1 VNSDLLSIVS
11 LIITLI
17 AVMVAVWHVRAVAVA
32 AERANSL
39 PVASDVF
46 KEFRSQEFQDHLR
59 KVWDNAPRNANAPE
73 DGFQSLPDDWRDSA
87 YTVAYFFE
95 YLGVLVAYKIVPDEI
110 VIDFSAN
117 LLVRTWRAL
126 EPLIQKERT
135 YREKSYTSDI
145 SISKGFVRHFEHLVA
160 LSIDA
165 NGEPV
170 DASIH
175 ERLGLRKMVY

>member
-1 VNSDLLSIVS
+1 
-11 LIITLI
+11 
-17 AVMVAVWHVRAVAVA
+17 VRAGAVA

-59 KVWDNAPRNANAPE
+59 KVWDNAPKNAPE
-73 DGFQSLPDDWRDSA
+73 GGFKSLPDDWRDSA

-95 YLGVLVAYKIVPDEI
+95 YLGVLVAYKLVPEEI

-126 EPLIQKERT
+126 APIIQKERT

-160 LSIDA
+160 LAINA
-165 NGEPV
+165 NGEPI

-175 ERLGLRKMVY
+175 ERLGLRKMA